1 MNRYYSAGFDK
12 GTQSIGKTEKVL
24 TKLLLEKL
32 PGRVCLINSTWL
44 GEDPE
49 GLKEF
54 LDQTTCTEAAV
65 YSGPD
70 WDNTT
75 EIGKRVDT
83 HRLLQDKFEK
93 VHYIGNTNKGYYFS
107 FWLQF
112 MRDNWKH
119 FDKGKYKED
128 PKLVRSAT
136 VGENG
141 KHFLCYNRKPHD
153 HRVSLLN
160 KIMRGSEHSQGLS
173 NFGIVS
179 ATIEDDRYTF
189 PNPVILDET
198 HDKKTLKIINEWV
211 GQNENDIVSLG
222 DAENWQRHFLT
233 VVTETT
239 IHTDVLLSEKTF
251 KPIIGLRPFLI
262 LGDQNL
268 YKKLK
273 EMGFDIFEDM
283 FPDILISLSNPG
295 YEKRV
300 DYIVDQLEKLTAL
313 SLDELDEKYKNLL
326 PRLKANRKRLEEV
339 MTENYNRILNI
350 GEVFKSNEQNS
361 IQVPWDFYFEME
373 TFAKDYPPQ
382 NKRDHWKIGQWE
394 INMPNVG
401 YRKTTTPIDPPYIV
415 NRSFHNPNDIF
426 YLWYDKLDNPQ
437 SGNMQGHSVGHI
449 SQMHWWYEYAEL
461 DYRLMDIEKFNEKV
475 HGKNHPLHNYYF
487 IEIAHLDTISN
498 VVASIPDKVKKLL
511 RKRMMQLVFIFPHE
525 GFHLDSHWW
534 MEKLNGAFVGS
545 QLNGIYSYFIFGDMN
560 FAKNYDHWIT
570 SNPLGEQGMFTKAI
584 GYDYFQFLY
593 RQQYVLRTD
602 PLEVG
607 LFTLE
612 NAKDFIEPNSSYE
625 RETLHAVPTAED
637 KTHDLLNFNGLPRS
651 HRMAIVSELH
661 RLGYNEH
668 SYISFLLRYY
678 GDIEGEREYRK
689 QWSNNVK
696 EISELLLKTKIQK
709 DYLAEFF
716 EEPREMKLDV
726 TTDELKQ
733 DDRYYDKK
741 LYESS
746 YFSLVNETIFTEPE
760 NKQKFDTQL
769 FITEKTYK
777 PLMNYHPLIVVSLPF
792 TLRYLRQQGFQTFPE
807 MFDEYYDVV
816 REPQMRF
823 SFIIQELEKWKSY
836 STDEKNERY
845 NAVRHKLAFNRF
857 HFLHHNKLQQL
868 KTRKKDMLLSLHPY
882 KND

>member
-1 MNRYYSAGFDK
+1 MNRYYSKGFDK
-12 GTQSIGKTEKVL
+12 GTQSIGRTESFLKN
-24 TKLLLEKL
+24 LLLEKL
-32 PGRVCLINSTWL
+32 PSHVCLINSTWL
-44 GEDPE
+44 GDDSS
-49 GLKEF
+49 GLKDF
-54 LDQTTCTEAAV
+54 IDKTPCTEAAV

-70 WDNTT
+70 WENTACIKT
-75 EIGKRVDT
+75 RTDGHKLIE
-83 HRLLQDKFEK
+83 DKFER
-93 VHYIGNTNKGYYFS
+93 VYHIGNTNKGYYFS
-107 FWLQF
+107 FWLQYIK
-112 MRDNWKH
+112 DHWKY
-119 FDKGKYKED
+119 FNKSKYKEE

-153 HRVSLLN
+153 HRVGLLN
-160 KIMRGSEHSQGLS
+160 RIHENGLE

-179 ATIEDDRYTF
+179 ATIEDPRYNF
-189 PNPVILDET
+189 PNPIILEES
-198 HDKKTLKIINEWV
+198 HDTRTLKIINEWE
-211 GQNENDIVSLG
+211 GQNENDIISLG
-222 DAENWQRHFLT
+222 DGENWQRHFLT

-283 FPDILISLSNPG
+283 FPDILINLSHSDW
-295 YEKRV
+295 ERRA
-300 DYIVDQLEKLTAL
+300 DYITQQLANLTKY
-313 SLDELDEKYKNLL
+313 SYQELEEKYKDLL

-339 MTENYNRILNI
+339 IEENSRRISNI
-350 GEVFKSNEQNS
+350 DEVFKSNEQNS
-361 IQVPWDFYFEME
+361 IQIPWDFYFEME

-382 NKRDHWKIGQWE
+382 PKRDHWKKGQWQLG
-394 INMPNVG
+394 MPANP
-401 YRKTTTPIDPPYIV
+401 RKEFKTHIEPPFIV
-415 NRSFHNPNDIF
+415 DRSFHNPNDIF
-426 YLWYDKLDNPQ
+426 YLWFDKLDSPLG
-437 SGNMQGHSVGHI
+437 GNMYSEGQGIAVSKLANI
-449 SQMHWWYEYAEL
+449 NWWYEYAEL
-461 DYRLMDIEKFNEKV
+461 NYKLMDLSKFNENV

-487 IEIAHLDTISN
+487 IEIAYLDEVSN
-498 VVASIPDKVKKLL
+498 LVSSIPDKVKDLA
-511 RKRMMQLVFIFPHE
+511 RKRMIQIVFVFPHE
-525 GFHLDSHWW
+525 GFHLDAHWW
-534 MEKLNGAFVGS
+534 MEKLNGALS
-545 QLNGIYSYFIFGDMN
+545 SNKLNGIYSYFIFGDIN

-570 SNPLGEQGMFTKAI
+570 SNPMGEQGKFTKAI

-607 LFTLE
+607 LFTLDD
-612 NAKDFIEPNSSYE
+612 ARKFVEPNSSYE

-637 KTHDLLNFNGLPRS
+637 KTHDLLNFNGLPRP
-651 HRMAIVSELH
+651 HRLAVVSELY

-678 GDIEGEREYRK
+678 GDVEGEREYRN
-689 QWSNNVK
+689 QWA
-696 EISELLLKTKIQK
+696 SELLQISEIMLESKTQK
-709 DYLAEFF
+709 DHLNEFF
-716 EEPREMKLDV
+716 KEPKSIELDIS
-726 TTDELKQ
+726 TETLKQ

-760 NKQKFDTQL
+760 NRQRHDTQL

-807 MFDEYYDVV
+807 MFNEYYDVV
-816 REPQMRF
+816 RDPKERF
-823 SFIIQELEKWKSY
+823 NYIIQELENWKNY

-857 HFLHHNKLQQL
+857 HFLHHNKLHQL